1 MIAAVA
7 LEVLAELRRR
17 GVLVEA
23 RGEVLHVEA
32 PRGTI
37 SPDMLRRLRLLKPEL
52 LRLVAAA
59 PPTVGDGLGGVSAV
73 QPSLLVAEVC
83 AMPLADFARVGLV
96 VEVWS
101 KILGEVVVFASDDA
115 RIDPGE
121 LRPVYRAHELQVL
134 LGLTAP
140 AELRRVHEVKTM
152 FRGTITD
159 ASPAGAR
166 TRSSP

>member
-1 MIAAVA
+1 VIAAA
-7 LEVLAELRRR
+7 VLAELRRR

-23 RGEVLHVEA
+23 RGEMLHVEA

-37 SPDMLRRLRLLKPEL
+37 SPEILRRLRQLKPEL
-52 LRLVAAA
+52 LRLVAMAPA

-73 QPSLLVAEVC
+73 QPSLLVAEIC
-83 AMPLADFARVGLV
+83 AMALADFARAGLV

-101 KILGEVVVFASDDA
+101 KLLGEAVVFGSDDA

-121 LRPVYRAHELQVL
+121 RRPVYRARELQVL

-140 AELRRVHEVKTM
+140 TELRRVHEVKKI

-159 ASPAGAR
+159 ASPNGAR
-166 TRSSP
+166 TLS

>member
-1 MIAAVA
+1 MIAAAV
-7 LEVLAELRRR
+7 LEVLEELRRR

-37 SPDMLRRLRLLKPEL
+37 SPEMLRRLRQLKPEL
-52 LRLVAAA
+52 LRLVAMAPA

-83 AMPLADFARVGLV
+83 AMPLVEFARAGLV

-101 KILGEVVVFASDDA
+101 KVLGEAVVLASDDA

-121 LRPVYRAHELQVL
+121 LRPVYRARELQVL
-134 LGLTAP
+134 LALTAP
-140 AELRRVHEVKTM
+140 AELRRVHEVKKI

-166 TRSSP
+166 VST

>member
-1 MIAAVA
+1 MIAAAA

-37 SPDMLRRLRLLKPEL
+37 SPEMLRRLRQLKPEL
-52 LRLVAAA
+52 LRLAAVAPA

-83 AMPLADFARVGLV
+83 AIALADFARAGLV

-101 KILGEVVVFASDDA
+101 KLLGEVVVFGSDDA

-121 LRPVYRAHELQVL
+121 LRPVYRAHELLVL

-140 AELRRVHEVKTM
+140 AELRRVHEVKKI

-166 TRSSP
+166 VST